1 MPSSP
6 HGDELG
12 VGAPLG
18 SLLGLEVV
26 GTFVVGDLLPDDG
39 DLLGAIV
46 GRDMLID
53 MDIECCP
60 SF

>member
-12 VGAPLG
+12 VGALLG
-18 SLLGLEVV
+18 SFVGLEV
-26 GTFVVGDLLPDDG
+26 GTFVGDLLPDDG

-53 MDIECCP
+53 KDSE
-60 SF
+60 